1 MAQPL
6 LPHIPFTGLIG
17 LGGVL
22 IAASFFTKKKKMKD
36 ILLYAGIG
44 TSSYYAVSV
53 YSFSHK
59 PGQFPVPEIVTGLTD
74 FTSGLPN
81 LLGEFQR

>member
-1 MAQPL
+1 MA
-6 LPHIPFTGLIG
+6 LPFIPFTGLIG
-17 LGGVL
+17 LGGAL

-44 TSSYYAVSV
+44 SSSYYAVST
-53 YSFSHK
+53 YTISHK

-74 FTSGLPN
+74 FTGLLPN
-81 LLGEFQR
+81 IIGEF